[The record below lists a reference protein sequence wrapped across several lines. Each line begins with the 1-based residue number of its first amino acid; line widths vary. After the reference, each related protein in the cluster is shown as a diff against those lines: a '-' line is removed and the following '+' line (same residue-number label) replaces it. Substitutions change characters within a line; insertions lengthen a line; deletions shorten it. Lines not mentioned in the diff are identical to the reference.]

1 MQGYENYDLQEE
13 DPYLLSGSTCLI
25 NRLGITNTQA
35 LNEAEAAISK
45 VAFAELIAN
54 PIEPTFNLKHMCRIH
69 HYLFSDIYEW
79 AGQLRQTEISKGG
92 QLFLP
97 YRKIEDVS
105 AEVFDQ
111 LHKDSFLRELD
122 ITDFAYKAAYYLGRV
137 NMIHPFREG
146 NGRVQRIFLD
156 QLAELSGY
164 AFQWGG
170 VSGKGMAAACR
181 EARQKTPVYTKL
193 ERLLAT
199 CIIRL

>member
-1 MQGYENYDLQEE
+1 
-13 DPYLLSGSTCLI
+13 
-25 NRLGITNTQA
+25 
-35 LNEAEAAISK
+35 
-45 VAFAELIAN
+45 
-54 PIEPTFNLKHMCRIH
+54 MCRIH
-69 HYLFSDIYEW
+69 HYLFRYLEW
-79 AGQLRQTEISKGG
+79 EVVTTTEISKGG

-164 AFQWGG
+164 AFQWSG
-170 VSGKGMAAACR
+170 VSGEGMAAACR

-193 ERLLAT
+193 EQTSGDMYYPAVVSVPPPLRDRSSLFGGAMLCVVRASGSQSGDFGDGAGP
-199 CIIRL
+199 RSQGVV

>member
-54 PIEPTFNLKHMCRIH
+54 PIEATFNLKHMCRIH

-92 QLFLP
+92 QLFCL
-97 YRKIEDVS
+97 
-105 AEVFDQ
+105 
-111 LHKDSFLRELD
+111 
-122 ITDFAYKAAYYLGRV
+122 T
-137 NMIHPFREG
+137 
-146 NGRVQRIFLD
+146 
-156 QLAELSGY
+156 
-164 AFQWGG
+164 
-170 VSGKGMAAACR
+170 
-181 EARQKTPVYTKL
+181 
-193 ERLLAT
+193 ERLRMCLLRYLISCTKIAFFVSW
-199 CIIRL
+199 I

>member
-25 NRLGITNTQA
+25 NRLGITDTQA
-35 LNEAEAAISK
+35 LNEAEAAISE

-54 PIEPTFNLKHMCRIH
+54 PIEPTFNLEHLCRIH
-69 HYLFSDIYEW
+69 HYLFRDIYEW

-92 QLFLP
+92 QLFLH
-97 YRKIEDVS
+97 YRNIEDVA
-105 AEVFDQ
+105 AEVFYQ
-111 LHKDSFLRELD
+111 LQKDSFLRGLD
-122 ITDFAYKAAYYLGRV
+122 ESEFAYKAAYYLGRV
-137 NMIHPFREG
+137 NMMHPFREG

-164 AFQWGG
+164 AFQWSG
-170 VSGKGMAAACR
+170 VSGERMAAACR
-181 EARQKTPVYTKL
+181 EARQQKPAYTKL

-199 CIIRL
+199 SIIRL